1 MSRRAVDF
9 PVPSPQ
15 AYRFTWPKDS
25 VTAKLWTKLAC
36 SGVAQSDR
44 VPLPYMRSQSGW
56 YQSARVWKVGLK
68 KSVPPTVI
76 TMEMSIQDQ
85 VQGFRPQGG
94 LYES

>member
-9 PVPSPQ
+9 PVPFPQ
-15 AYRFTWPKDS
+15 AYRFTRLKDS

-36 SGVAQSDR
+36 SCVAQGDG
-44 VPLPYMRSQSGW
+44 VPLPDMLSQSGW
-56 YQSARVWKVGLK
+56 YQSARIWKVRLK

-76 TMEMSIQDQ
+76 TMEMRIQDQ
-85 VQGFRPQGG
+85 VKGFRPQGG